1 MKYDIGELDKAIKYV
16 RANNGPT
23 SVDVEMDPL
32 SRLVIKFTDSL
43 GGDLNTIIIYPE
55 INGNPSKFAEVT
67 KTERL
72 K

>member
-1 MKYDIGELDKAIKYV
+1 MKYDMNELDKALKYI

-23 SVDVEMDPL
+23 SIDIELDPL
-32 SRLVIKFTDSL
+32 QRLVIKFTDSL
-43 GGDLNTIIIYPE
+43 GGDLNSITIYPE
-55 INGNPSKFAEVT
+55 IGGNTSKFAEVT